1 MNSSMPAS
9 ADRKQGE
16 HRCFYAIK
24 FSPKVADYLLSLIR
38 DLKRHDA
45 DVRWTRE
52 ENLHL
57 TLRFLGEINDGQL
70 AQAGK
75 LPAMLQPEGGFQLGA
90 QGLGAFP
97 SLRNASVLWAGVQGR
112 ERSDTDALLRLQTR
126 TEEWAQQLGLPPER
140 RRYSPHITLGRVRRP
155 GPGLRSLINELTVRD
170 CDSGFCSFGE
180 LVLMRSTLGGDGAHY
195 DVVGRWTI

>member
-1 MNSSMPAS
+1 MPAS
-9 ADRKQGE
+9 ANRKQGE

-24 FSPKVADYLLSLIR
+24 FSPEVADYLLSIIR

-57 TLRFLGEINDGQL
+57 TLRFLGEITDEQL

-75 LPAMLQPEGGFQLGA
+75 LPAMLPPEGVFQLGA
-90 QGLGAFP
+90 HGLGAFP
-97 SLRNASVLWAGVQGR
+97 SLRNASLLWAGVQGR
-112 ERSDTDALLRLQTR
+112 ERSDTDALLRIQAE
-126 TEEWAQQLGLPPER
+126 TESWAQQLGLPPER

-170 CDSGFCSFGE
+170 CDSGYCTIDE
-180 LVLMRSTLGGDGAHY
+180 LVLMRSTLGGDGARY
-195 DVVGRWTI
+195 DVVGKWKI

>member
-1 MNSSMPAS
+1 MPAT

-24 FSPKVADYLLSLIR
+24 FSPEVAGYLLSLIG

-57 TLRFLGEINDGQL
+57 TLRFLGEITEEQL

-75 LPAMLQPEGGFQLGA
+75 FPAMLQSEGAFQLGA
-90 QGLGAFP
+90 HGLGAFP

-112 ERSDTDALLRLQTR
+112 QQRDTDALLRIQAQT
-126 TEEWAQQLGLPPER
+126 EGWAQQLGLPPER

-170 CDSGFCSFGE
+170 CDSGFCSISE
-180 LVLMRSTLGGDGAHY
+180 LVLMRSTLGGDGARY